1 MTRQQVVTELARD
14 GYQPFMR
21 PFMGSVITAEAW
33 ANRAKD
39 KRMVIILYRKD
50 TDEIVDLHNLP
61 EDEDKR
67 PDIDAFVDDFKD
79 NVFQCQ

>member
-1 MTRQQVVTELARD
+1 MARD

-33 ANRAKD
+33 ANKARD
-39 KRMVIILYRKD
+39 KRMVIVLYRKD

-61 EDEDKR
+61 EDEENR
-67 PDIDAFVDDFKD
+67 LDIDAFVDDFRD
-79 NVFQCQ
+79 SVFQAH